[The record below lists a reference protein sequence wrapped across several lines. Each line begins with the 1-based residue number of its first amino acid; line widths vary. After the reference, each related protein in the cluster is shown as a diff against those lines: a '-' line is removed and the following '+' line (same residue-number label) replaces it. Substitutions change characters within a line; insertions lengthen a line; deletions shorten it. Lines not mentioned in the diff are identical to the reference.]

1 MRPVLVGLV
10 GEFISE
16 HEEASM
22 KSTTVKFIL
31 SAIALAVVLAP
42 AADAAKRKPQ
52 AAVVA
57 PSNPH
62 RDMYG
67 VPIGPNSVVFA
78 NRVIGQDPDPN
89 IRAAIL
95 RDVGKIFGG
104 GDR

>member
-1 MRPVLVGLV
+1 
-10 GEFISE
+10 
-16 HEEASM
+16 M

-42 AADAAKRKPQ
+42 AADAAKRKPRAQ
-52 AAVVA
+52 AAAPA
-57 PSNPH
+57 PSTPH

-95 RDVGKIFGG
+95 RDVGKVFGG